1 MNTNSKTIVR
11 ADKLNSVEYQIRG
24 PLLDEANRL
33 RAKGEEIIALNIGN
47 PAPFEFQAPAH
58 LIDSLADRLRN
69 AQGYS
74 DSSGIPRAR
83 HAIVEYYKKKNVEI
97 SESYVYTGNGA
108 SELIV
113 MAMQALLNV
122 GDEVLLPSPDY
133 PLWTA
138 ATAFSGGKPVHYLLD
153 ESANWYP
160 DIDDMRRKI
169 SPRTRAILIIN
180 PNNPTGAVYPK
191 EVLEQ
196 VVQVARENNLILIVD
211 EIYDRLLMDDT
222 EHVSVASLAPD
233 LLTIIIDK
241 FIYQQT
247 SQPTKYYGVAE
258 GKNVLTVLCESLE
271 WYTFLRGDGEYAMA
285 MKEEYPNALDI
296 PQEVLSELYPN
307 LTEYYNQSVVMTNF
321 HSREKTDIAETI
333 SIMGSYPT
341 GAYVNY
347 EFAGNTIPYTLPN
360 TLKTL
365 TGGDI
370 YLRSFHNGFKTF
382 YNRDEAHPMLGFE
395 GLTDMY
401 DMEEMSNKIE
411 AAGGKETFYNYMD
424 EGTRNLDSEM
434 VETAKDLMFPT
445 DGRFYSYITT
455 ITMHGM
461 YYDRENL
468 RGDYNANLAKGRALL
483 DQYIPLEEEE
493 NNFVNAESL
502 YYYMT
507 TGLELDYMLGCIKR
521 ELAERK
527 DEKTGKPLSDNT
539 VIVLFGDHN
548 AYYQEMS
555 NYVKGIDGYETDK
568 KFTDLYNVPLMIWDK
583 DLIASMSEEE
593 RIVDKFTCTADIVPT
608 LLDLL
613 GINYYTNMYYGHS
626 IFSDEVSV
634 LYSRAYDNF
643 IGDGILRRSVKDN
656 MYLYDGLTET
666 GVPVA
671 DTIAAFEK
679 EGTEL
684 VQRIKFCDYIFKQD
698 HFGVKA
704 NYDKFQ
710 QKLKEINA

>member
-1 MNTNSKTIVR
+1 MQKIKAWIKDNSLVLLYFVFAVLVEMTAVFVVEGSPILTRPFLSLGLLIFICGIVLLIKSNR
-11 ADKLNSVEYQIRG
+11 IRLIVCAALLIGQGVLDLVFAVIYNMTDQYFDLGMLNLRNDAFGILESIPVDFVTFYAGLFFSIIFIVYGMRVTYRRPKLSVPKKSPFFYVGLMLAGVATLGCSFITYYPRTATDKYDEMVEGRTASAYSAYG
-24 PLLDEANRL
+24 M
-33 RAKGEEIIALNIGN
+33 IGN
-47 PAPFEFQAPAH
+47 LLGELGNAAFQDRTP
-58 LIDSLADRLRN
+58 ID
-69 AQGYS
+69 
-74 DSSGIPRAR
+74 
-83 HAIVEYYKKKNVEI
+83 
-97 SESYVYTGNGA
+97 GN
-108 SELIV
+108 L
-113 MAMQALLNV
+113 
-122 GDEVLLPSPDY
+122 
-133 PLWTA
+133 
-138 ATAFSGGKPVHYLLD
+138 
-153 ESANWYP
+153 
-160 DIDDMRRKI
+160 
-169 SPRTRAILIIN
+169 
-180 PNNPTGAVYPK
+180 
-191 EVLEQ
+191 
-196 VVQVARENNLILIVD
+196 
-211 EIYDRLLMDDT
+211 
-222 EHVSVASLAPD
+222 
-233 LLTIIIDK
+233 IDK

-271 WYTFLRGDGEYAMA
+271 WYTFLRGDGEYAKA

-493 NNFVNAESL
+493 TNFVNAESL

-521 ELAERK
+521 ELTERK
-527 DEKTGKPLSDNT
+527 DEKTGKPLWDNT

-568 KFTDLYNVPLMIWDK
+568 KFTDLYNVPFMIWDK
-583 DLIASMSEEE
+583 DLMASMSEEE

-626 IFSDEVSV
+626 IFSGEVSV